1 MIPHLYML
9 EQLVLERVRE
19 RQREA
24 RQEQMLADLWKP
36 PHGMVRYLLGCPG
49 IFFVAS
55 VTRVPHLEQPDQ
67 QTGSNYTRESVPE
80 SKNTLMYPQIHAE
93 EQLHMTTHLE
103 TVALER
109 ERLVRSGFSAE
120 ENVALLWLRQWY
132 HMGGSD
138 RFELVRRWEFLRL
151 LVKNGKLEG

>member
-1 MIPHLYML
+1 MIPNLYML
-9 EQLVLERVRE
+9 ERLVLERVRE

-24 RQEQMLADLWKP
+24 RQEQMLADMWKP
-36 PHGMVRYLLGCPG
+36 PYGMVRYLIGCLG

-67 QTGSNYTRESVPE
+67 QTGSNCTRESVPE
-80 SKNTLMYPQIHAE
+80 SKDTLMYLQFHAE

-103 TVALER
+103 IVALEG
-109 ERLVRSGFSAE
+109 ESLVQSGFSAE
-120 ENVALLWLRQWY
+120 EIVDLLWLRQWY
-132 HMGGSD
+132 HIGGSD